1 MLQTENLTLLQN
13 LAVVSRSP
21 DITEAIVK
29 QNYRV
34 LSLLDQSV
42 FSNTKQ
48 KPPVQQFTIA
58 KLKTCPCL
66 SNHLLARRELTTM
79 LCNCFQVVCSRS
91 AISRISRLA
100 SGISADELVARYAS
114 SNTCATRCHWS
125 PIA

>member
-1 MLQTENLTLLQN
+1 VLQTENLTLLQN

-48 KPPVQQFTIA
+48 KPPVQRFATAI
-58 KLKTCPCL
+58 LKTCPL
-66 SNHLLARRELTTM
+66 SLESSLDTTRADNDAMQLLP
-79 LCNCFQVVCSRS
+79 
-91 AISRISRLA
+91 SRLFPVCDIDNQ
-100 SGISADELVARYAS
+100 STSLR
-114 SNTCATRCHWS
+114 NQC
-125 PIA
+125 